1 MIAATDLEL
10 RAGARILL
18 EPTTLRIQ
26 PGDRIGL
33 VGRNG
38 AGKTSALRA
47 LAGESVPHAGR
58 IERRGPVGYLPQ
70 DPRTGDL
77 DVTARDRVL
86 SARGL
91 DRLVTEIAKIQVQLA
106 ETPDD
111 EALVRRYGQLEH
123 RFDDLGGYAAESEA
137 GRICSSLGLPDRVL
151 GQTLRTLSGGQ
162 RRRVEL
168 ARILFADGDVAGES
182 ATLLLDEPTNHLDAD
197 SITWLRDFLRQ
208 HPGGLVVI
216 SHEVGLLD
224 AVVNKVWHLDANRA
238 ALDVYNVGWKT
249 YLQQRET
256 DERRRHRERANAE
269 RKIEALRS
277 QADKMRAKATKA
289 RAAHQMDR
297 RADVLAAGLPDR
309 RVSDKVARLRFP
321 TPAPCGRTP
330 LRAEGLSKSYGSLEV
345 FTDVDLAVDRGARV
359 VVLGLNG
366 AGKTT
371 LLRLLIGLEPPDTG
385 EVVAGHGLRLGYYA
399 QEHETLDHDRTV
411 LENMRTSAS
420 AAPADLTDTELR
432 RILGAFLFSG
442 DDVNKPAGA
451 LSGGEKTRLALAMLV
466 TSAANVLLLDE
477 PTNNL
482 DPMSRQQV
490 LNALRT
496 YAGAIVLV
504 THDEGAVEALQPE
517 KVILLPDGVEDA
529 WSEDLSDLIALA

>member
-1 MIAATDLEL
+1 MIVATDLEL
-10 RAGARILL
+10 RAGGRILL
-18 EPTTLRIQ
+18 EPSTLRIQ

-70 DPRTGDL
+70 DPRSGDL
-77 DVTARDRVL
+77 DVTARNRVL

-91 DRLVTEIAKIQVQLA
+91 DQLVAKIAKIQVQLA

-111 EALVRRYGQLEH
+111 DALVRRYGQLEH

-137 GRICSSLGLPDRVL
+137 GRICSNLGLPDRVL

-168 ARILFADGDVAGES
+168 ARILFADGDVARES

-197 SITWLRDFLRQ
+197 SIAWLRDFLRQ
-208 HPGGLVVI
+208 HTGGLVVI
-216 SHEVGLLD
+216 SHDVGLLD
-224 AVVNKVWHLDANRA
+224 AVVNKVWNLDANRA
-238 ALDVYNVGWKT
+238 ALDVYNVGWTT

-269 RKIEALRS
+269 RKIEALRN

-297 RADVLAAGLPDR
+297 RANVLAAGLPDQ
-309 RVSDKVARLRFP
+309 RVADKVARLRFP
-321 TPAPCGRTP
+321 APAPCGRTP
-330 LRAEGLSKSYGSLEV
+330 IRAEGLSKCYGSLEV

-371 LLRLLIGLEPPDTG
+371 LLRLLVGLEPPDTG

-420 AAPADLTDTELR
+420 AASADLTDTDLR

-442 DDVNKPAGA
+442 DDVSKPAGV

-466 TSAANVLLLDE
+466 TSAANLLLLDE

-482 DPMSRQQV
+482 DPVSRQQV
-490 LNALRT
+490 LDALRT
-496 YAGAIVLV
+496 YTGAIVLV

-517 KVILLPDGVEDA
+517 KVILLPDGVEDT
-529 WSEDLSDLIALA
+529 WNEDLSDLIALA